1 MSSFSKRVL
10 SAIVAV
16 GIIAA
21 LIYFFGALGLKILTT
36 FAVVVGGLELWTI
49 LFPGEKAPPKKVL
62 FYVALLAVFAS
73 SSLLQSE
80 RGLAFALISLLF
92 CLGALIL
99 HRRFSS
105 LAELTSFQARAILG
119 FFYLGLIPSF
129 AMHLLDLENG
139 AAWYLTTLAVVFA
152 GDSGAYITGTLWGRR
167 KLMPAISPKK
177 SIEGALGGL
186 ICSFAAGAIC
196 AVFVRENPWVVGS
209 IGFLAGIVAQ
219 FGDLFESQLKRMADV
234 KDSGKIMPGHGG
246 VLDRIDGVLFAV
258 PVMLLG
264 AHLLS

>member
-1 MSSFSKRVL
+1 MNSFFKRVL

-16 GIIAA
+16 GVIVA
-21 LIYFFGALGLKILTT
+21 LIFFFGSVGLKILTT
-36 FAVVVGGLELWTI
+36 FAVVVGGLELWGL
-49 LFPGEKAPPKKVL
+49 LFPGEKAFAKKAV
-62 FYVALLAVFAS
+62 FYVGLLGVFGVS
-73 SSLLQSE
+73 SVLESE
-80 RGLAFALISLLF
+80 RGLAFALSSMLF
-92 CLGALIL
+92 CLSTLIL
-99 HRRFSS
+99 HRRFGS
-105 LAELTSFQARAILG
+105 LSELTSFQARAILG

-129 AMHLLDLENG
+129 AMHLLDLERG

-152 GDSGAYITGTLWGRR
+152 GDSGAYITGTLWGRH

-196 AVFVRENPWVVGS
+196 GTFVHENPWVVGS